1 MSRGDMPLNVGGVQS
16 IACATHCCD
25 DCWLKQPVTRLFQ
38 NHKQSGYSGY
48 HDHEP
53 SEKQANEGHPT
64 ECSISFFQWFWTS
77 SGISQHMPA
86 IICHPWNVNHMPIYS
101 AHQETKRATY
111 TRNFLDMTSALAYVK
126 KGFKALKMTVA
137 LCRPTY
143 CYITCKLCVCAILTS
158 ERSN

>member
-1 MSRGDMPLNVGGVQS
+1 MPVTCSVDSAMSRGDMPLNVGGVQS

-48 HDHEP
+48 HDHEL

-86 IICHPWNVNHMPIYS
+86 IICHPWNVKPHAYLLSSSRNKTGNI
-101 AHQETKRATY
+101 HQELLGHDY
-111 TRNFLDMTSALAYVK
+111 CL
-126 KGFKALKMTVA
+126 G
-137 LCRPTY
+137 LCQERIQSLENERRPMSPY
-143 CYITCKLCVCAILTS
+143 LLLH
-158 ERSN
+158 NM